1 MAEGLEVGLDVGLGV
16 EGAGFVETPV
26 DVGTSVIGATED
38 RRREGALDS
47 PVSAWLA
54 RASRMGRHWTA
65 MRSITLVRMQ
75 TDCAI
80 LVWVPK
86 LSRRLPT

>member
-1 MAEGLEVGLDVGLGV
+1 MDEGLDVGLGVGLGV
-16 EGAGFVETPV
+16 EGAGLVAPPV
-26 DVGTSVIGATED
+26 DVGTSVIGETED

-54 RASRMGRHWTA
+54 RASRMGMHWTA

-75 TDCAI
+75 TG
-80 LVWVPK
+80 
-86 LSRRLPT
+86 